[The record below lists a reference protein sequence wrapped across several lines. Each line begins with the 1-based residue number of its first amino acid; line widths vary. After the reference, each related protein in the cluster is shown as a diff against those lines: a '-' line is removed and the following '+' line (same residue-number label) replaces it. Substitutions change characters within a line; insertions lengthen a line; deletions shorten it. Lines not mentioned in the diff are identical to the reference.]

1 MVYVSSGAC
10 LSNMFALHPFCYS
23 EASDKSKNHGLRN
36 ARSHVGQ
43 PFIRAAK
50 QDSVR
55 YCTGN
60 ATGRYGV
67 CMLNPTEM
75 RPSAVNIQG
84 GAFVAEK
91 VLCQVYF
98 QQSSLHCPVQ

>member
-1 MVYVSSGAC
+1 MVHIASGAC
-10 LSNMFALHPFCYS
+10 LSKKFALHS

-55 YCTGN
+55 YRTGN
-60 ATGRYGV
+60 VTGRYGV

-75 RPSAVNIQG
+75 RPSEVYRVG
-84 GAFVAEK
+84 HLVAERSC
-91 VLCQVYF
+91 VMFIL
-98 QQSSLHCPVQ
+98 